1 MDSPKPE
8 ANAKRLRLTLMR
20 SALGYTKR
28 HKDTVRS
35 LGLRR
40 LHQVVELN
48 DSPNIRGMI
57 AKVAHLVKVE
67 EI

>member
-1 MDSPKPE
+1 MDSPKP
-8 ANAKRLRLTLMR
+8 NAKTLRVTLVR

-40 LHQVVELN
+40 LHQTVELA
-48 DSPNIRGMI
+48 DSPNLRGML

-67 EI
+67 EL

>member
-1 MDSPKPE
+1 MDSPKP
-8 ANAKRLRLTLMR
+8 NPKTLRLTLVR
-20 SALGYTKR
+20 SPLGYTQR

-40 LHQVVELN
+40 LHQSVEHA
-48 DSPNIRGMI
+48 DSPSLRGML

-67 EI
+67 EL